1 MSGKPYLTTPPALE
15 GMPPGIPYI
24 IGNEA
29 AERFSFYGMRALLVT
44 FMTQFLFRADG
55 TLQAMTKEEAVGSYS
70 LFVGSAYFFPILGAI
85 LADVWWGKY
94 RTILWLSIVYCL
106 GHLALALNDPRL
118 GFLGNMR
125 TGLVIG
131 LGLIAM
137 GSGGIKSCVSAHVGD
152 QFGRTNAHLLEK
164 VFGWF
169 YLAINLGA
177 FLSNLVTPW
186 LMNSAPKWLETNYPH
201 LVPQDELG
209 RALLG
214 PHLAFGLPGVL
225 MLLATIVF
233 WMGRHVFVH
242 VPAQGPQK
250 VLASLQGEGL
260 VALLKLIP
268 LFAFVAIFW
277 SLYDQSGSSWVLQ
290 AKDLDRRLVPGM
302 STEGSLGWLGEP
314 LHVETVQ
321 AINPFLILVLV
332 PFFSYVVYPLVGRV
346 ITLTPLRKIA
356 AGFFLT
362 FLSFLI
368 IAWLQRSI
376 DQFTVEKV
384 LTIRTAGRP
393 GALVEI
399 SSRDVSPAET
409 KSGPGAARVD
419 LDLSANPLPG
429 GLSSGIE
436 IGTLTP
442 TPPATDLPY
451 TISLVS
457 GDGDDDN
464 KQFMISENTLKTIE
478 KFDTTPQESYSIR
491 VRTVDPQR
499 QPSVHWQFLAYLII
513 TAGEVLVSVTCLEH
527 AYTQAPHEVKS
538 FVMALYLL
546 SVSVGNFLV
555 AGINKLITYPAIGQH
570 LQGWNY
576 FLFFGGLMLAATLLF
591 AFIAPL
597 LKTKTYV
604 QQETLEELAEESLH

>member
-186 LMNSAPKWLETNYPH
+186 LMNSAPKWLEGNYPH

-346 ITLTPLRKIA
+346 TTITPLRKIA

-368 IAWLQRSI
+368 IAWLQRRI
-376 DQFTVEKV
+376 DQ
-384 LTIRTAGRP
+384 
-393 GALVEI
+393 GAQ
-399 SSRDVSPAET
+399 
-409 KSGPGAARVD
+409 
-419 LDLSANPLPG
+419 
-429 GLSSGIE
+429 
-436 IGTLTP
+436 P
-442 TPPATDLPY
+442 T
-451 TISLVS
+451 
-457 GDGDDDN
+457 
-464 KQFMISENTLKTIE
+464 
-478 KFDTTPQESYSIR
+478 
-491 VRTVDPQR
+491 
-499 QPSVHWQFLAYLII
+499 VHWQFLAYLII

-546 SVSVGNFLV
+546 SVSVGNFLT

-576 FLFFGGLMLAATLLF
+576 FLFFGGLMLAATVLF
-591 AFIAPL
+591 TFIAPL

-604 QQETLEELAEESLH
+604 QQESLEELAEESLH

>member
-1 MSGKPYLTTPPALE
+1 MSGKQYLTTPPATA

-24 IGNEA
+24 IGTAA

-44 FMTQFLFRADG
+44 FMTRFLFSADG
-55 TLQAMTKEEAVGSYS
+55 TLQAMSKEDAISSYS
-70 LFVGSAYFFPILGAI
+70 VFVGSAYFFPILGAI
-85 LADVWWGKY
+85 VADVWWGKY

-118 GFLGNMR
+118 GFLGDMR
-125 TGLVIG
+125 TGLFIG
-131 LGLIAM
+131 LGLIAL

-152 QFGRTNAHLLEK
+152 QFGQKNAHLLEK

-186 LMNSAPKWLETNYPH
+186 LMNSGPAWVAKNFPGLA
-201 LVPQDELG
+201 PQDELG
-209 RALLG
+209 KALLG

-242 VPAQGPQK
+242 VPAQGPEK
-250 VLASLQGEGL
+250 VFASLQGEGRQ
-260 VALLKLIP
+260 ALLKLIP
-268 LFAFVAIFW
+268 LFGFVAIFW

-290 AKDLDRRLVPGM
+290 AENLDRRLIPG
-302 STEGSLGWLGEP
+302 GDPQGAWGWLAEP
-314 LHVETVQ
+314 LHVESVQ

-332 PFFSYVVYPLVGRV
+332 PFFSYVVYPVVGRV
-346 ITLTPLRKIA
+346 ITLTPMRKIG

-362 FLSFLI
+362 FLSFVI

-376 DQFTVEKV
+376 DQ
-384 LTIRTAGRP
+384 G
-393 GALVEI
+393 
-399 SSRDVSPAET
+399 S
-409 KSGPGAARVD
+409 
-419 LDLSANPLPG
+419 
-429 GLSSGIE
+429 
-436 IGTLTP
+436 
-442 TPPATDLPY
+442 
-451 TISLVS
+451 
-457 GDGDDDN
+457 
-464 KQFMISENTLKTIE
+464 
-478 KFDTTPQESYSIR
+478 
-491 VRTVDPQR
+491 
-499 QPSVHWQFLAYLII
+499 QPSVYWQFLAYLII

-546 SVSVGNFLV
+546 SVSVGNFLT
-555 AGINKLITYPAIGQH
+555 AGINKLIKTPAIGDH

-576 FLFFGGLMLAATLLF
+576 FLFFGGLMLAATVLF
-591 AFIAPL
+591 SYVAPL

-604 QQETLEELAEESLH
+604 QHGDESAAHH

>member
-1 MSGKPYLTTPPALE
+1 MSGKQILTTPPAIT

-44 FMTQFLFRADG
+44 FMTQFLFTANG
-55 TLQAMTKEEAVGSYS
+55 TLQAMSREEAVGAYS

-118 GFLGNMR
+118 GFLGDMR

-131 LGLIAM
+131 LGLIAL

-152 QFGRTNAHLLEK
+152 QFGRTNSHLLEK

-177 FLSNLVTPW
+177 FLSNLITPW
-186 LMNSAPKWLETNYPH
+186 LMNTAPKWLETNYPH

-225 MLLATIVF
+225 MLLATFVF

-250 VLASLQGEGL
+250 VFASLAGEGL
-260 VALLKLIP
+260 GALLKLIP

-290 AKDLDRRLVPGM
+290 AKDLDRRLVPGWN
-302 STEGSLGWLGEP
+302 TAGALGWLGEP

-332 PFFSYVVYPLVGRV
+332 PLFSYVVYPLAGRV
-346 ITLTPLRKIA
+346 VPLTPLRKIA

-368 IAWLQRSI
+368 IAWLQRGI
-376 DQFTVEKV
+376 DQQTVEKV
-384 LTIRTAGRP
+384 FTIHTAAVPAGP
-393 GALVEI
+393 PNI
-399 SSRDVSPAET
+399 NSRDVRPAAT
-409 KSGPGAARVD
+409 NNAPGAAQVD
-419 LDLSANPLPG
+419 LNLTASAIPG
-429 GLSSGIE
+429 GLSADTE
-436 IGTLTP
+436 IGTFTP
-442 TPPATDLPY
+442 TPPATDLSY

-457 GDGDDDN
+457 GEGADDN
-464 KQFMISENTLKTIE
+464 AQFVIAGNTLKTIQ
-478 KFDTTPQESYSIR
+478 KFDAGSKDSFTIR
-491 VRTVDPQR
+491 VRTVDPGR

-546 SVSVGNFLV
+546 SVSVGNFLT

-576 FLFFGGLMLAATLLF
+576 FLFFGGLMLAATMLF
-591 AFIAPL
+591 SFIAPL

-604 QQETLEELAEESLH
+604 QQGTSEEQT

>member
-1 MSGKPYLTTPPALE
+1 MSGKQFHTVPPAIE

-44 FMTQFLFRADG
+44 FMTRFLFASDG
-55 TLQAMTKEEAVGSYS
+55 TLQAMSKEDAVSSYS

-85 LADVWWGKY
+85 IADVWWGKY

-118 GFLGNMR
+118 GLLGDMR
-125 TGLVIG
+125 TGLFIG
-131 LGLIAM
+131 LGLIAL

-152 QFGRTNAHLLEK
+152 QFGKKNAHLLEQ

-177 FLSNLVTPW
+177 FLSNLITPW
-186 LMNSAPKWLETNYPH
+186 LMNSGPQWLEKNFPS

-209 RALLG
+209 RTLLG
-214 PHLAFGLPGVL
+214 PHLAFGMPGLL

-233 WMGRHVFVH
+233 WMGRNVFVH

-250 VLASLQGEGL
+250 VFASLGGEGL
-260 VALLKLIP
+260 QALLKLIP
-268 LFAFVAIFW
+268 LFAFVAVFW

-290 AKDLDRRLVPGM
+290 AEQLDRRLIPGG
-302 STEGSLGWLGEP
+302 STEGTWGWMAQP
-314 LHVETVQ
+314 LHVESVQ

-332 PFFSYVVYPLVGRV
+332 PLFSYVVYPIAGMAL
-346 ITLTPLRKIA
+346 TLTPLRKIA

-368 IAWLQRSI
+368 IAWLQLRI
-376 DQFTVEKV
+376 DQ
-384 LTIRTAGRP
+384 
-393 GALVEI
+393 
-399 SSRDVSPAET
+399 
-409 KSGPGAARVD
+409 
-419 LDLSANPLPG
+419 G
-429 GLSSGIE
+429 G
-436 IGTLTP
+436 
-442 TPPATDLPY
+442 
-451 TISLVS
+451 
-457 GDGDDDN
+457 
-464 KQFMISENTLKTIE
+464 
-478 KFDTTPQESYSIR
+478 
-491 VRTVDPQR
+491 
-499 QPSVHWQFLAYLII
+499 QPSVYWQFLAYLII

-546 SVSVGNFLV
+546 SVSVGNFLT
-555 AGINKLITYPAIGQH
+555 AGINKLITFPAIGQH
-570 LQGWNY
+570 LKGWNY
-576 FLFFGGLMLAATLLF
+576 FLFFSGLMLTATVLF
-591 AFIAPL
+591 SFVAPL

-604 QQETLEELAEESLH
+604 QHGDEPAANH